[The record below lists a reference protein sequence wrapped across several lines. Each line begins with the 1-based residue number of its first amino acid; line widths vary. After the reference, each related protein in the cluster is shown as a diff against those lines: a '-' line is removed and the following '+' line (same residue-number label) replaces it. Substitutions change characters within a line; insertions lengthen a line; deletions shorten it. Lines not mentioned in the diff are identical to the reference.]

1 MLILQQIFLFII
13 AVGIVCGVILI
24 AIPLFKM
31 RNFQKRS
38 HRPYL
43 VLKKKNNTLLIK
55 NNGDAAAKIL
65 NIFLEPE
72 SKYFDSLNDFTFVPG
87 QTAKLSIPEEQLSTL
102 DIELTYIDIIT
113 NQTYKQRYPLSIL

>member
-87 QTAKLSIPEEQLSTL
+87 QTAKL
-102 DIELTYIDIIT
+102 
-113 NQTYKQRYPLSIL
+113 